1 MELFFYNAIHMT
13 RMEWI
18 IEYWYVHL
26 ALVIIAVTCWEFIEK
41 KLRGNT
47 DENS

>member
-1 MELFFYNAIHMT
+1 MESFFYNTIHMT
-13 RMEWI
+13 KLEWV
-18 IEYWYVHL
+18 IEYWYIYL
-26 ALVIIAVTCWEFIEK
+26 ILVIAGVTCWELIEK